1 MNEDFIPAADEPEP
15 RPPQQARPQADAA
28 GAPAL
33 DEPPGPINWNLLTA
47 DQAEDAWLELN
58 QWVNWLRTTFGLP
71 ASVIP
76 PLWHRHWEL
85 VWELSALHIHWLCA
99 YDPEQN
105 GSAPIGWLRDF
116 ADSRQRL
123 RDWVAT
129 CGTRL
134 DRDRPT
140 RQTVWPGEEPA
151 APIEEKP
158 ITDRDEDFVAFVI
171 ADVNRRRQAEED
183 FYAHLDIETGEIT

>member
-1 MNEDFIPAADEPEP
+1 
-15 RPPQQARPQADAA
+15 
-28 GAPAL
+28 
-33 DEPPGPINWNLLTA
+33 
-47 DQAEDAWLELN
+47 
-58 QWVNWLRTTFGLP
+58 
-71 ASVIP
+71 
-76 PLWHRHWEL
+76 
-85 VWELSALHIHWLCA
+85 LCA

-116 ADSRQRL
+116 ADTRQRL

-151 APIEEKP
+151 APIEEAS
-158 ITDRDEDFVAFVI
+158 ITNRDEDFVAFVI
-171 ADVNRRRQAEED
+171 ADVNRRRQLEED
-183 FYAHLDIETGEIT
+183 FYAQLDLDTGEIT

>member
-1 MNEDFIPAADEPEP
+1 M
-15 RPPQQARPQADAA
+15 
-28 GAPAL
+28 
-33 DEPPGPINWNLLTA
+33 DEPPGPVNWNLLTA

-140 RQTVWPGEEPA
+140 RQTVWLGEAPG

-183 FYAHLDIETGEIT
+183 FYAHLDIEAGEIT